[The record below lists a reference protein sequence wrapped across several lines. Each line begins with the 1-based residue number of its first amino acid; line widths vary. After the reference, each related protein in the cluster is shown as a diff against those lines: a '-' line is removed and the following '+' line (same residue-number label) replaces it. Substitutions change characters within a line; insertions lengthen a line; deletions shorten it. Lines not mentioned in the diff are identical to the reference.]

1 LAVAVVAELLQ
12 DFPVVQAV
20 AVGLMQIVLPMLA
33 VQALAD
39 KAMQA
44 VLGYTRWEYPKL
56 VVVAAVL
63 LLRVVMLRAIMVVQA
78 ALDHQVQ
85 YQALL

>member
-1 LAVAVVAELLQ
+1 MVAELLQ